1 MFTYQTGTASSE
13 TLIQSLSAIRST
25 LRDGGVDESQVEAEV
40 LLRHVLDV
48 GRSEFLTLVYGND
61 ISLTDAQ
68 SRQLQSLLRQRLSGE
83 PLAYIVGSREFYGLE
98 LEVNKHVLIPRQ
110 ETELLVDITLEH
122 LASSNSFSPTV
133 VDVGTGSG
141 AVALAIATHAKTT
154 NVVATDVSKD
164 ALGVARRNAAS
175 LGLSASI
182 EFVHGDMLIP
192 IHGPID
198 VVVSNPPYIPSSEIE
213 DLAVEVRQEPRI
225 ALDGGDDGLDPLR
238 RLFNQT
244 AAKLAPGGMV
254 VVELM
259 PEQMNKART
268 LAFGT
273 FANNI
278 EVTTHKDLMGNER
291 ALVVKLLSDSA
302 PRSNGGERH
311 EC

>member
-1 MFTYQTGTASSE
+1 MR
-13 TLIQSLSAIRST
+13 QSLNAARSS
-25 LRDGGVDESQVEAEV
+25 LRSGGIVEWQVEAEV
-40 LLRHVLDV
+40 LLRHVLDLA
-48 GRSEFLTLVYGND
+48 RSEFLALVYGND

-68 SRQLQSLLRQRLSGE
+68 SHQLQSLLRRRLSGE
-83 PLAYIVGSREFYGLE
+83 PLAYIVGRREFYGLE

-133 VDVGTGSG
+133 VDMGTGSA
-141 AVALAIATHAKTT
+141 AVALAIATHAQTA
-154 NVVATDVSKD
+154 NLVAIDVSKH
-164 ALGVARRNAAS
+164 ALEVARRNAAS

-182 EFVHGDMLIP
+182 EFVHGDMLTS

-198 VVVSNPPYIPSSEIE
+198 VVVSNPPYIPSGEIR

-244 AAKLAPGGMV
+244 AAKLAPGGVV

-268 LAFGT
+268 LAFET
-273 FANNI
+273 FANNV
-278 EVTTHKDLMGNER
+278 EVTTHRDMMGNER

-302 PRSNGGERH
+302 PRSNAGERH